1 MAHVTIRER
10 GQLTIPASLRKELK
24 LEEQA
29 TMTIVKVGHVLL
41 LTPRT
46 LVGETVA
53 RKAAQLMKRKG
64 LRLADVL
71 TDLKKQ
77 RERYNRER
85 DGG

>member
-29 TMTIVKVGHVLL
+29 TMTIVKVGHILL
-41 LTPRT
+41 LTPHT

-53 RKAAQLMKRKG
+53 RKASQLMKRKG